1 MSKDQIE
8 LYKDL
13 CARVPYDT
21 YVQITDPSTQR
32 IEKLDL
38 LTLLEFQE
46 DDPPRVYKPFYK
58 KLSDL
63 SNDELIDL
71 ARIGKVGDSGKIAS
85 TCDFIQIKGA
95 IVVSDWRIQLDVRY
109 IFGQN
114 ITHPAEEFN
123 CVRNYDFMEM
133 TAALFDYAMSHHL
146 DIRSF
151 IDRNLAIRVTSD
163 NNPYNHEQ
171 GKKY

>member
-46 DDPPRVYKPFYK
+46 DDPPKVYKPFYR

-71 ARIGKVGDSGKIAS
+71 ARIGDNGKIAS
-85 TCDFIQIKGA
+85 KCDFIKIKSA
-95 IVVSDWRIQLDVRY
+95 IVVSDWRIQLDVKY

-114 ITHPAEEFN
+114 ILHPAEEFN

-163 NNPYNHEQ
+163 NNPYNHE
-171 GKKY
+171 

>member
-1 MSKDQIE
+1 MSEDQIE

-13 CARVPYDT
+13 CARLPYDT

-46 DDPPRVYKPFYK
+46 DDPPKVYKPFYR

-63 SNDELIDL
+63 SNGELIDL
-71 ARIGKVGDSGKIAS
+71 ARVDNNGKIAS
-85 TCDFIQIKGA
+85 TCDFIKIKSVV
-95 IVVSDWRIQLDVRY
+95 VVSDWQIQLDVKY

-114 ITHPAEEFN
+114 ILHPGEEFN
-123 CVRNYDFMEM
+123 CVRNYDFMDM
-133 TAALFDYAMSHHL
+133 TTALFDYAMSHHL
-146 DIRSF
+146 DIRNF
-151 IDRNLAIRVTSD
+151 IDRNLAIRVTSY
-163 NNPYNHEQ
+163 NNPYNYE
-171 GKKY
+171 

>member
-13 CARVPYDT
+13 CARIPYDT

-46 DDPPRVYKPFYK
+46 DDPPKVYKPFYR

-71 ARIGKVGDSGKIAS
+71 ARIGDSGKIAS
-85 TCDFIQIKGA
+85 TCDFIKIKSA
-95 IVVSDWRIQLDVRY
+95 IVVSDWRIQLDVKY
-109 IFGQN
+109 IYGQN
-114 ITHPAEEFN
+114 IVHPTEEFN

-163 NNPYNHEQ
+163 NNPYNYE
-171 GKKY
+171 